1 VLRGGEGGHL
11 NSIVNDIFFAGSA
24 NLRSNVSESS
34 PKPAF
39 KQGSPAKSGLST

>member
-11 NSIVNDIFFAGSA
+11 NSIVNDIFAGSA